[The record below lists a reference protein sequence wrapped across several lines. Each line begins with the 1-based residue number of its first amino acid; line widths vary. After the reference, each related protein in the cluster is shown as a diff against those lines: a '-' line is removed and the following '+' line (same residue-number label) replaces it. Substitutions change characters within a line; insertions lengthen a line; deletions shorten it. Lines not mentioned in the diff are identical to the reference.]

1 MGDHARL
8 DRMRK
13 VRDISRGMS
22 AHVEHLTEQALELS
36 ESERAE
42 IAYRLLRSLDEAKEE
57 GVEEAWEE
65 EIARRVEEVKNGTA
79 KGIPAEEVF
88 REIRARY

>member
-1 MGDHARL
+1 
-8 DRMRK
+8 
-13 VRDISRGMS
+13 MS

-36 ESERAE
+36 EGERAE
-42 IAYRLLRSLDEAKEE
+42 IAYRLLRSLDDAKEE

-79 KGIPAEEVF
+79 SGIYAEEVF
-88 REIRARY
+88 RETETDRTNTAISSPESGGRIRIAGW